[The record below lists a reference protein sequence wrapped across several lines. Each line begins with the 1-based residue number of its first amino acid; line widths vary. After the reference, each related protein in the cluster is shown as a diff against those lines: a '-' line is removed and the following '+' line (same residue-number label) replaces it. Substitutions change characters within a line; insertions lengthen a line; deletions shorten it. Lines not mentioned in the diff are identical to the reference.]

1 MNPLPRATLEIHRR
15 FAYPAATL
23 AFGFLA
29 VPLFVARRSFS
40 RSSGG
45 VLGLLCAIVYYGLV
59 QFGEGLVQAGIVGP
73 ALGVWLPNLTL
84 VGVAGVLLFRA
95 LRERVL
101 GQSFEGPK
109 LRMRRRKTA
118 GLARIY
124 RPRRN
129 PLPRY
134 VASRFSQL
142 LLLSFSVLFIA
153 YLMID
158 VMDRLDWF
166 AKHGATGIEVLR
178 FYGARVWL
186 LASRAVP
193 MAILVAT
200 ALTVSLL
207 AVEGELIGMRSCGIP
222 APRALLP
229 VLLISALVAPLYFLL
244 NNVVVPRTNALA
256 DQLKRTEIKDEFY
269 RVLGDPR
276 KADVWFRSGDQL
288 LEAARFDPDR
298 GQARDITIYEFGED
312 GLPRS
317 RTDASSARHIGKGWW
332 RLTNPTRIEL
342 ANGHLERSPAPR
354 HAQLGQTVEADVD
367 TMHLSIAEIAQEV
380 REVESDGFDATPF
393 RVDYHVRLAEPLAC
407 LVLPALVLF
416 IAVGGPPFMGP
427 AQTLLVSGIIGV
439 FYILMMAVSVSLG
452 RGGAVPPM
460 LGAWGPI
467 IVFSALAAGFG
478 LRLWRRL

>member
-1 MNPLPRATLEIHRR
+1 M
-15 FAYPAATL
+15 
-23 AFGFLA
+23 
-29 VPLFVARRSFS
+29 
-40 RSSGG
+40 
-45 VLGLLCAIVYYGLV
+45 LGLLCAIVYYGLV
-59 QFGEGLVQAGIVGP
+59 QFGEGLVQAGSVGP
-73 ALGVWLPNLTL
+73 ALGVWLPNLVL
-84 VGVAGVLLFRA
+84 AGVAIVLLFRA
-95 LRERVL
+95 LQERVS
-101 GQSFEGPK
+101 GQTFERPK
-109 LRMRRRKTA
+109 LRERRGSTA
-118 GLARIY
+118 RPARQ
-124 RPRRN
+124 RRQRRN

-142 LLLSFSVLFIA
+142 LLLAFSVLFIA

-166 AKHGATGIEVLR
+166 AKHGATGVEVLR
-178 FYGARVWL
+178 FYGARIWL

-193 MAILVAT
+193 MAVLVAA

-207 AVEGELIGMRSCGIP
+207 AVEGELTGMRSCGIP

-229 VLLISALVAPLYFLL
+229 VLLIAALVAPLYFLL

-269 RVLGDPR
+269 RKLGNR
-276 KADVWFRSGDQL
+276 RSANVWYRSGDQL

-312 GLPRS
+312 GLPSS
-317 RTDASSARHIGKGWW
+317 RTDASRARHIGKGWW

-342 ANGHLERSPAPR
+342 ANGHIKSIPAPR
-354 HAQLGQTVEADVD
+354 HAQLGETVDAEVD

-380 REVESDGFDATPF
+380 SEVESDGFDATPF

-416 IAVGGPPFMGP
+416 FAVGGPPFPGP

-439 FYILMMAVSVSLG
+439 SYILMMAVSASLG
-452 RGGAVPPM
+452 RGGAVPPVI
-460 LGAWGPI
+460 GGWGPMI
-467 IVFSALAAGFG
+467 LFSALAAGFG
-478 LRLWRRL
+478 WRLWRRF